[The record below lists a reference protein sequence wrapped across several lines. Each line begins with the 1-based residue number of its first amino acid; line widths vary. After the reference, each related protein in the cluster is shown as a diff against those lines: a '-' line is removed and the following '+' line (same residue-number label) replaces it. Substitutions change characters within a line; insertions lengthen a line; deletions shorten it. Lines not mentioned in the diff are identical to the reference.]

1 MNKLKTFLLALVAVV
16 TFTACSGNEKKA
28 ETDTAADTKT
38 TETASTEDAK
48 AEESSEEG
56 ESAENTDGKFAG
68 KTLKVAGLDGGYGTE
83 GWKKVIENFEKMTG
97 AKVESQFEKNI
108 YEVIRPEIQAGN
120 APDVIYNSIGQE
132 TALTETMIKENMILD
147 ITDVLDMTVPGED
160 VKVGDKIND
169 GFTDTSVT
177 NPYGDGKT
185 YLAPLFY
192 SPTGLWYNKAMF
204 KDGGGKYELPKT
216 MEEFIALGEEAKKD
230 NISLFTYPTTG
241 YFDTFTFAMIY
252 EVGGPELFDK
262 LMNYD
267 ADAWKNDAKPLFENI
282 NKVLEY
288 LHPNTVAQANNE
300 SFTQNQLAVMK
311 NEALFMPN
319 GTWIVEEMKDA
330 QGVADGF
337 EWGFMALPSIDG
349 SDRYAYSWFEQAFIS
364 KDTKEPELA
373 KEFMA
378 YLYSDEAAKAFIE
391 NGGAVQPIK
400 GAEELITDE
409 NSKLFYS
416 IYSDEVKAAIGGWAT
431 APAVEGVSI
440 QDKLFESVNSVANGD
455 MTVEQWQ
462 EGVVDAA
469 QKISDAI
476 EAE

>member
-1 MNKLKTFLLALVAVV
+1 MKKFKTLLLALATVV
-16 TFTACSGNEKKA
+16 TFTACQG
-28 ETDTAADTKT
+28 ADENG
-38 TETASTEDAK
+38 TEGSNQGSQEVQA
-48 AEESSEEG
+48 
-56 ESAENTDGKFAG
+56 TDGDFAG
-68 KTLKVAGLDGGYGTE
+68 KTLKVAGLDGGYGTK
-83 GWKKVIENFEKMTG
+83 GWEAVIKNFEEMTG

-132 TALTETMIKENMILD
+132 SALTETMIKENMILD
-147 ITDVLDMTVPGED
+147 MTDVLDMQVPGED
-160 VKVGDKIND
+160 VSVKEKITP
-169 GFTDTSVT
+169 GFTDTAVT

-192 SPTGLWYNKAMF
+192 SPTGLWYNKSMF
-204 KDGGGKYELPKT
+204 KENGGKYELPET
-216 MEEFIALGEEAKKD
+216 MDDFLKLGEEAEKED
-230 NISLFTYPTTG
+230 ISLFTYPTTG

-267 ADAWKNDAKPLFENI
+267 ADAWKNEATPVFENI
-282 NKVLEY
+282 DKVLQY

-330 QGVADGF
+330 EGIADNF
-337 EWGFMALPSIDG
+337 EWGFMPLPSIDG
-349 SDRYAYSWFEQAFIS
+349 SDRYAYSWFEQAFIT

-378 YLYSDEAAKAFIE
+378 YLYSDEATKLFIE
-391 NGGAVQPIK
+391 NGGAVQPIV
-400 GAEELITDE
+400 GAEDLIQDE
-409 NSKLFYS
+409 DAKLFYS
-416 IYSDEVKAAIGGWAT
+416 IYSDGVKAAIGGWAT
-431 APAVEGVSI
+431 APAVEGVNI
-440 QDKLFESVNSVANGD
+440 QESLFDAINSVANGD
-455 MTVEQWQ
+455 KTVKEWQ
-462 EGVVDAA
+462 DGVVDAA
-469 QKISDAI
+469 KKINDAI
-476 EAE
+476 KEEK